1 MKTYEYFI
9 NLDERGYF
17 NADVRDPDTGE
28 TIFEIVDIEHAN
40 ELIEDGFLST
50 VHDAAEIG
58 DYLDELGIINEE
70 DIVIE
75 GN

>member
-28 TIFEIVDIEHAN
+28 TIFEIVDMENAQ

-58 DYLDELGIINEE
+58 DYLEELGIINEE